1 MAAKRGVSLNPERL
15 RELRRDSCRT
25 RRWVARGIGAPP
37 AQVKRY
43 ERGEAMCPAAHRN
56 ALAELFGVSVPY
68 LMGWKI
74 GGDA

>member
-1 MAAKRGVSLNPERL
+1 MARRGVTLTPARL
-15 RELRRDSCRT
+15 RELRRDSFKT
-25 RRWVARGIGAPP
+25 RRSIARSIGAAP
-37 AQVKRY
+37 ALIRRY
-43 ERGEAMCPAAHRN
+43 ERGELACPAAHRT